1 MIDGQS
7 FQYMLMGK
15 EWAGDPPVIT
25 WSFAENSTFDAT
37 LGLSYSGY
45 PTFEAASD
53 SVQKKLVRMAFQAW
67 ENVADIDFVETDD
80 SSSVDIR
87 IGWDSIDG
95 SSSSGGVI
103 LGQATV
109 WSVNGNLT
117 CAAIQ
122 IDLADQSNADFTTGS
137 PTPGTWSFLGTV
149 THEVGHTLGLDHS
162 KVSSALMYS
171 QASDTVSLT
180 SDDIAAI
187 VAVYGQSQG
196 ISISQDPEDIP
207 SLEKGIDPSYYLASN
222 SDVAGAGLDPVE
234 HFNTYGWQEGRNP
247 SSLFDVAFYLSAN
260 PDVSAAGIN
269 PLTHYLE
276 SGWIEGR
283 DPSENFSTSA
293 YLNANPDVE
302 LAGINPLIHYLTFGY
317 GEGRALS

>member
-1 MIDGQS
+1 MIEGQS
-7 FQYMLMGK
+7 FQYVLMGK
-15 EWAGDPPVIT
+15 EWAGDTPVIT
-25 WSFAENSTFDAT
+25 WSFAEESSVDTT

-45 PTFEAASD
+45 PTFEAAFD
-53 SVQKKLVRMAFQAW
+53 PVQKELVRMAFQAW
-67 ENVADIDFVETDD
+67 EDVADIDFVETDD
-80 SSSVDIR
+80 ANSVDIR

-95 SSSSGGVI
+95 SGVT

-117 CAAIQ
+117 CAAVQ
-122 IDLADQSNADFTTGS
+122 IDLADQPDADFTTGS
-137 PTPGTWSFLGTV
+137 PTSGTWSFLGTV

-162 KVSSALMYS
+162 EISSALMYAL
-171 QASDTVSLT
+171 ASDTVSLT

-187 VAVYGQSQG
+187 VAIYGQAQG
-196 ISISQDPEDIP
+196 ISISQDPEDFP
-207 SLEKGIDPSYYLASN
+207 SLEQGIDPSYYLASN
-222 SDVAGAGLDPVE
+222 QDVAAAGQDAVE

-247 SSLFDVAFYLSAN
+247 NSLFDVAFYLDAN

-276 SGWIEGR
+276 FGWIEGR
-283 DPSENFSTSA
+283 DPSEDFNTSA
-293 YLNANPDVE
+293 YLDANPDVE